1 MKFCLFG
8 GAVLKTDGNSGD
20 SLGYEPFM
28 DIVLEAESL
37 GFQSMFLV
45 EHHFG
50 GDGQISSSLNL
61 LSHLSALTSKLR
73 LCTAVTVLPWH
84 NPVLLA
90 EQVATLDVL
99 SQGRVDFG

>member
-1 MKFCLFG
+1 MKFGLFG
-8 GAVLKTDGNSGD
+8 GAVLKNDGNSGD

-61 LSHLSALTSKLR
+61 LSHISALTSKGSTPSRQLI
-73 LCTAVTVLPWH
+73 LTPMPSGSDFLP
-84 NPVLLA
+84 
-90 EQVATLDVL
+90 
-99 SQGRVDFG
+99 

>member
-1 MKFCLFG
+1 MKFGLFG
-8 GAVLKTDGNSGD
+8 GAVLKNDSNSVD

-28 DIVLEAESL
+28 DVVLEAESL
-37 GFQSMFLV
+37 GFQSIFLV

-73 LCTAVTVLPWH
+73 LGTAVTVLPWH

-90 EQVATLDVL
+90 EQL
-99 SQGRVDFG
+99 SLIHI